1 MNAGS
6 RSKHVVLNI
15 LRTNFAVSFN
25 ILRTTISFQTYVEVG
40 LSFLEAIQYAGFAL
54 RAFSMPVA
62 PVLSFLSLRCGA
74 ISSLERWESSVG
86 PLFVNYEDFLD

>member
-15 LRTNFAVSFN
+15 LRTNFAVF
-25 ILRTTISFQTYVEVG
+25 TTISFQTYVEVG

-54 RAFSMPVA
+54 RAFSMPVT